1 LHFMLIFLAICF
13 AHSSIWD
20 KGKQL
25 AKSKVEKAKEK
36 AVKGLSKID
45 KHIIA
50 PGKAIETK

>member
-1 LHFMLIFLAICF
+1 MHFMLIFLAICF